1 MTPRYWMTQCRVN
14 LGLTQRA
21 LAKRATLSLTTV
33 NGVETGRIE
42 RPSRFTAMRIA
53 KVLQVPW
60 TKFYE
65 D

>member
-1 MTPRYWMTQCRVN
+1 MTSRYWMTQCRVS

-21 LAKRATLSLTTV
+21 KLSLTTV

-53 KVLQVPW
+53 EVLQAPW